1 MILNGELNAKRA
13 KKKPKMVLKST
24 HILAFGEIV
33 NKYP

>member
-1 MILNGELNAKRA
+1 MILYGELNAKKA
-13 KKKPKMVLKST
+13 KIKPKMVVKST